1 VSSSTGFLTNISAL
15 YKNYGGLQSLVRSA
29 YFWISLIVSGLCW
42 RFIPNEAWPDL
53 AKDIL
58 PQLAGFSVAAYA
70 LFFAVL
76 DERSRK
82 ALREPAE
89 QLGGRS
95 PLLILASSISHA
107 VIVQIVAVLVALTYS
122 SKPFP
127 TCDVTLAN
135 SVNMTFGA
143 IGLFLLIYGVTLV
156 LAAVLSI
163 FKILEIEARAKS

>member
-1 VSSSTGFLTNISAL
+1 MSSSTGFIPNILTL
-15 YKNYGGLQSLVRSA
+15 YKNYGGFGSLVRSA
-29 YFWISLIVSGLCW
+29 YFWISLAVSALCW
-42 RFIPNEAWPDL
+42 RYIPTESWPDL

-107 VIVQIVAVLVALTYS
+107 VIVQIVAVLVALIYS

-127 TCDVTLAN
+127 SCSFETVRI
-135 SVNMTFGA
+135 VNLFFGA
-143 IGLFLLIYGVTLV
+143 IGLFLLVYGVTLV

-163 FKILEIEARAKS
+163 FKILEIEARAAS

>member
-1 VSSSTGFLTNISAL
+1 MSNSTGFLPNISTL
-15 YKNYGGLQSLVRSA
+15 YKNYGGFESLIRSA
-29 YFWISLIVSGLCW
+29 YFWISLVVSALCW
-42 RFIPNEAWPDL
+42 RFVPSESWTDL
-53 AKDIL
+53 SKDIL

-107 VIVQIVAVLVALTYS
+107 VIVQIIAVLVSLVYS

-127 TCDVTLAN
+127 TCSAELGRV
-135 SVNMTFGA
+135 VNLSFGA
-143 IGLFLLIYGVTLV
+143 FGLFLLVYGVTLV

-163 FKILEIEARAKS
+163 FKILEIEARAAS

>member
-1 VSSSTGFLTNISAL
+1 MSNSTGFIPNISTL
-15 YKNYGGLQSLVRSA
+15 YKNYGGFSSLIRSA
-29 YFWISLIVSGLCW
+29 YFWISLTVSALCW
-42 RFIPNEAWPDL
+42 RFVPTQSWPDL

-107 VIVQIVAVLVALTYS
+107 VIVQIIAVLVALTYS

-127 TCDVTLAN
+127 SINAEV
-135 SVNMTFGA
+135 SRVVNLSFGA
-143 IGLFLLIYGVTLV
+143 LGLFLLIYGVTLV

-163 FKILEIEARAKS
+163 FKILEIEARAAS